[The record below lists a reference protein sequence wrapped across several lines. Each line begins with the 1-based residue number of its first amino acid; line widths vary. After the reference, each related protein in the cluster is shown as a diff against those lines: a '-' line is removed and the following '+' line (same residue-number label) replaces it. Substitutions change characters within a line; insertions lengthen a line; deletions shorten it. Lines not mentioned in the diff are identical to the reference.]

1 MSGYTDFF
9 QKIAQIVGAPRGEYL
24 SERELSDLGLS
35 RADLAML
42 RAGAPQA
49 RDRILA
55 MAGQFGL
62 TEADL
67 NAHSELGLELAEKC
81 GHCPQAETCRDAIRA
96 GALLPESKC
105 PNAGIYRALLDG

>member
-9 QKIAQIVGAPRGEYL
+9 QKIARIVSTPRDENL
-24 SERELSDLGLS
+24 SDRELSDLGLS

-42 RAGAPQA
+42 RSGAPQA
-49 RDRILA
+49 RERILT

-67 NAHSELGLELAEKC
+67 NAHPELGLELAEKC
-81 GHCPQAETCRDAIRA
+81 GHCLQAETCRDAIRA
-96 GALLPESKC
+96 GARLPQGKC